1 MVSRTHTIP
10 ISLGIF
16 MGTVWEWY
24 GKVTIRGSHYWGSL
38 KIPLILSRSL
48 DPETPCE
55 AWPLQGPKHQN
66 TYSKGKKLEDSGRQG
81 LSIPESDFTL
91 DIQSYL
97 VRIGVNEPPF
107 TSPEVRLLRVPFT
120 STHVRYD
127 WRILAATCDISAIY
141 RNTARC
147 FQQPFWLGVPD
158 KLEAS

>member
-1 MVSRTHTIP
+1 MVSGTHTIP

-55 AWPLQGPKHQN
+55 AWPLQGPKHHN

-81 LSIPESDFTL
+81 VEHS
-91 DIQSYL
+91 
-97 VRIGVNEPPF
+97 R
-107 TSPEVRLLRVPFT
+107 
-120 STHVRYD
+120 
-127 WRILAATCDISAIY
+127 
-141 RNTARC
+141 
-147 FQQPFWLGVPD
+147 
-158 KLEAS
+158 K